1 MLTDEQKN
9 WIVFEQEKEQYPA
22 PLRRKFLI
30 KYSIKGRKVTLYQ
43 THLFNRVV
51 EEFKKKRIEKVM
63 CWAAV
68 VNGRVLSIDAGTSVN
83 SDAYPSLLRENLWPE
98 MKSLASR
105 WKYFFQQ
112 DGAPCHCANQCQEFL
127 QPKLQGRVIS
137 RRTPIFWPA
146 HSPDLG
152 PLDYWFWGAI
162 KKNVG
167 WYQPESLSQLKTVVE
182 TWQAAL
188 MKLKFAARLKM

>member
-1 MLTDEQKN
+1 MLTAEQKN

-22 PLRRKFLI
+22 SVRRKFLI

-105 WKYFFQQ
+105 WNISLNKMVRHAT
-112 DGAPCHCANQCQEFL
+112 APINAKNFC
-127 QPKLQGRVIS
+127 S
-137 RRTPIFWPA
+137 RSFKE
-146 HSPDLG
+146 G
-152 PLDYWFWGAI
+152 
-162 KKNVG
+162 
-167 WYQPESLSQLKTVVE
+167 SLVDELPFSGQLTVQ
-182 TWQAAL
+182 TWVPWTIGFGEQ
-188 MKLKFAARLKM
+188 